1 MTHTVHKSK
10 NNKSLQVAGEGEKRV
25 MIFATKLKHET
36 TGKAVSNIRAIY
48 YPFFSV
54 SWGNWQK
61 IQIESMRSDYIPKYI
76 FKDVFFS
83 SLKHTKY
90 KNNSAMFQR

>member
-1 MTHTVHKSK
+1 
-10 NNKSLQVAGEGEKRV
+10 

-76 FKDVFFS
+76 FKDVFF
-83 SLKHTKY
+83 LV
-90 KNNSAMFQR
+90 

>member
-1 MTHTVHKSK
+1 M
-10 NNKSLQVAGEGEKRV
+10 
-25 MIFATKLKHET
+25 
-36 TGKAVSNIRAIY
+36 GKAVSNIRAIY

-76 FKDVFFS
+76 FKDVFF
-83 SLKHTKY
+83 
-90 KNNSAMFQR
+90 